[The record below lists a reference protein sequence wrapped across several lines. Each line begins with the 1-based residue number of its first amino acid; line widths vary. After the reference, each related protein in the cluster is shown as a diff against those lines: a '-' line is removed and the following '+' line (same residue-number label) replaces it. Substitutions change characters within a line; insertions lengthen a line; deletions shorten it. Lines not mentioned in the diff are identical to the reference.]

1 MGWAR
6 GRGKKNVGGV
16 LVVGLRVWTGMLAA
30 GFVVLRGGT
39 LGREGALCLVVYS
52 IVFLLI

>member
-30 GFVVLRGGT
+30 GFVVVRGGT